1 MVRRDIFMVKQ
12 YQKTFI
18 ENIKNQYE
26 YLEQKQYKDF
36 DEMYRWLH
44 TIKGTGATIGLGQ
57 AAEMAEEAMR
67 ALSAEAPGEARKVH
81 AGKIMNM
88 LREEHE
94 PEKLSISY
102 DTSEEESSFVLL
114 GHTSLHVLYEV
125 KEQLETLGHHVLLAS
140 DRRKL
145 MEKIEE
151 FHPEMVL
158 ISEDLAVR
166 GNRTIIKRIK
176 DAARDVLL
184 PVVVFCNGGIDSERA
199 DKLYEDGASFV
210 IKPPYSTIEMVQV
223 IHRHL
228 EWQAPMKEALTVDE
242 LTGAYNR
249 KMLELEE
256 ARLWAEFK
264 RSGKPFSVALTDLDH
279 FKQINDSY
287 GHEEGDQVLKWF
299 VGHMFSQKRPSDHLI
314 RLGGDEFLFIFQQ
327 TFSEETENIMKR
339 LQHSFADF
347 VSERRLPYRL
357 GFTAGTST
365 ATANHASLQ
374 EVINEADAAMLEAKD
389 SGRNAVVSYSGETI
403 IDLPYINVFI
413 IDDDEAMASF
423 VADQFLRLNIA
434 RYRIRTI
441 HFSSGEA
448 FFEKENYE
456 RGQRYFVVLD
466 VTMPGMDGF
475 AVLEKLRGKYPS
487 SNMIILMLTGNRN
500 EEDIVHALE
509 LGADDYLM
517 KPFRKEELV
526 ARAKRLIQRVL

>member
-1 MVRRDIFMVKQ
+1 MANQ
-12 YQKTFI
+12 YQETFI
-18 ENIKNQYE
+18 ANIKKQHE
-26 YLEQKQYKDF
+26 YLEQKQYEDF
-36 DEMYRWLH
+36 KEMYRWLH
-44 TIKGTGATIGLGQ
+44 TIKGTGATLGLGQ
-57 AAEMAEEAMR
+57 VAETAEEAMWR
-67 ALSAEAPGEARKVH
+67 LNAGTPAETRSAYAE
-81 AGKIMNM
+81 KIMNM
-88 LREEHE
+88 LEEGE
-94 PEKLSISY
+94 RADKFTISY
-102 DTSEEESSFVLL
+102 YALEEESSFVLL

-125 KEQLETLGHHVLLAS
+125 KEQLEALGHHVLLAS

-145 MEKIEE
+145 VEKIEE
-151 FHPEMVL
+151 YHPEMIL
-158 ISEDLAVR
+158 LSEALAMR
-166 GNRTIIKRIK
+166 GRRTIIKRIK
-176 DAARDVLL
+176 DAARDELL
-184 PVVVFCNGGIDSERA
+184 PVVVFCNGGIDTERA
-199 DKLYEDGASFV
+199 DQFYKDGAAFV
-210 IKPPYSTIEMVQV
+210 IKPPYSTMEMVQV

-249 KMLELEE
+249 KMLEMEE
-256 ARLWAEFK
+256 SRLWAEFK
-264 RSGKPFSVALTDLDH
+264 RSGKPFSIALTDLDH

-299 VGHMFSQKRPSDHLI
+299 VSHMLSRKRPSDHLI

-327 TFSEETENIMKR
+327 TFAEETEKIMKR
-339 LQHSFADF
+339 LQQSFAEF
-347 VSERRLPYRL
+347 VSARRLPYRL
-357 GFTAGTST
+357 GFTAGMST
-365 ATANHASLQ
+365 ATTVHASLQ
-374 EVINEADAAMLEAKD
+374 ELINEADAAMLEAKG
-389 SGRNAVVSYSGETI
+389 SGRNAVVSYSGETTM
-403 IDLPYINVFI
+403 DLPYINVFI

-423 VADQFLRLNIA
+423 VADQFHQLNVA
-434 RYRIRTI
+434 RYRVRTTY
-441 HFSSGEA
+441 FSSGEA

-487 SNMIILMLTGNRN
+487 SNMIVLMLTGNRN

>member
-1 MVRRDIFMVKQ
+1 MVKQ

-18 ENIKNQYE
+18 ENIKKQHE
-26 YLEQKQYKDF
+26 YLEQKHYEEY

-57 AAEMAEEAMR
+57 VADTAEKAMTSLNTEAAEESRKEYAE
-67 ALSAEAPGEARKVH
+67 
-81 AGKIMNM
+81 KIMNM
-88 LREEHE
+88 LGEESGGE
-94 PEKLSISY
+94 NTFFSS
-102 DTSEEESSFVLL
+102 DVSEEESSFVLL

-125 KEQLETLGHHVLLAS
+125 KEQLETLGHHVLIAS

-158 ISEDLAVR
+158 LSEDLAVR
-166 GNRTIIKRIK
+166 GERTIIKRIK
-176 DAARDVLL
+176 DAARDTLL
-184 PVVVFCNGGIDSERA
+184 PVAVFCTGAIDREKA
-199 DKLYEDGASFV
+199 DKLYNDGASFV
-210 IKPPYSTIEMVQV
+210 IKPPYSTLEIVQV

-256 ARLWAEFK
+256 NRLWAEFK

-287 GHEEGDQVLKWF
+287 GHEEGDQVLRWF
-299 VGHMFSQKRPSDHLI
+299 VSHMLSRKRPSDLLI

-327 TFSEETENIMKR
+327 TFSEETEKIMKR
-339 LQHSFADF
+339 LQQSFADF
-347 VSERRLPYRL
+347 VLDQHLSYRL

-365 ATANHASLQ
+365 ATTGHASLQ
-374 EVINEADAAMLEAKD
+374 ELINEADAAMLEAKD
-389 SGRNAVVSYSGETI
+389 SGRNAVVSYSGATV

-423 VADQFLRLNIA
+423 VADQFHQLNIA
-434 RYRIRTI
+434 RYRIRTTY
-441 HFSSGEA
+441 FSSGEV
-448 FFEKENYE
+448 FFENENYE

-475 AVLEKLRGKYPS
+475 EVLEKLRGKYPS
-487 SNMIILMLTGNRN
+487 SNMVVLMLTGNRN